1 MQLKLGAR
9 YAVSD
14 VGHVVEVAKAD
25 DASTLDASKIM

>member
-14 VGHVVEVAKAD
+14 VGHVVDVAKAE
-25 DASTLDASKIM
+25 DASTSGASNIM